1 MKRFIFVTTKIEGL
15 HRYPDAPD
23 EVSYLRNLHRHLF
36 GVKVKIEVFHN
47 DRDLEFIMVK
57 HVVENYLNAI
67 FSIKVESIS
76 CEMIANDLYEV
87 LKGRYGKVR
96 LIQIEVDEDGEN
108 GVILGDSI

>member
-15 HRYPDAPD
+15 HRYPAAPD

-67 FSIKVESIS
+67 FSMKVESIS

-87 LKGRYGKVR
+87 LKGRYGKDR
-96 LIQIEVDEDGEN
+96 LIQIEVDEDSEN